1 VHCLLARL
9 GWITLIGE
17 AFDDIGRYDRQLG
30 TSAATPHRPM
40 RFCCRSLRRATP
52 KSLADSEIGTLGS
65 CCQDYCV
72 RTAGLGHRERVMA
85 KDPFEQFAI
94 PSEMRAFAEQSVVQA
109 RKAFENFIDAA
120 NEAMGQIQGRAQA
133 AHISAF
139 EIAHKSLTYAEKSFE
154 STFDFAQKLM
164 QAKDASEIMALQSEY
179 LSKQM
184 QALSSQVRDLGQS
197 AAKIV
202 VDAGKIKS

>member
-1 VHCLLARL
+1 
-9 GWITLIGE
+9 
-17 AFDDIGRYDRQLG
+17 
-30 TSAATPHRPM
+30 M
-40 RFCCRSLRRATP
+40 P
-52 KSLADSEIGTLGS
+52 KSLADCESGTLGS
-65 CCQDYCV
+65 CCRDYCV
-72 RTAGLGHRERVMA
+72 RTADPGHRERVMA

-94 PSEMRAFAEQSVVQA
+94 PSEMRAFAEQSAVQA
-109 RKAFENFIDAA
+109 RKAFESFIDAA

-133 AHISAF
+133 AHSSAS

-184 QALSSQVRDLGQS
+184 QALSSQVQDLGQS